1 MSTLASIAESTG
13 RSGRGF
19 LVDRTSPFVET
30 FFDSLG
36 GMEYSWKEYG
46 MLPIDARALVD
57 SCLVSHPSRCG
68 ARGLR
73 HFDRRYMPIREG
85 DVAEDSRQER
95 TLGRLYRI

>member
-19 LVDRTSPFVET
+19 LVDRTSSFVET

-46 MLPIDARALVD
+46 MLPIEARALVD
-57 SCLVSHPSRCG
+57 SCLSNHPSRCG
-68 ARGLR
+68 AKGLR
-73 HFDRRYMPIREG
+73 HFDGRYVPISEG
-85 DVAEDSRQER
+85 DVAEESRQER
-95 TLGRLYRI
+95 TLGRRYRI